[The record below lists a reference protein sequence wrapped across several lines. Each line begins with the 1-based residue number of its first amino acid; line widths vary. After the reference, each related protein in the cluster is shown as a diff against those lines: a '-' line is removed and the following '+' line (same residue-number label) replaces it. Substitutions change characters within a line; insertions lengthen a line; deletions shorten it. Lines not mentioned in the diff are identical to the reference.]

1 MTASSSALTGS
12 ANRWGPLWGARPADW
27 ALSEDRQLPTYEAA
41 LERTGLEPGWR
52 VLDIGCG
59 AGAFLRLVAER
70 GGEPHGIDASDALIE
85 LARGRLP
92 DADLRVGE
100 MEDLPWEDETFDL
113 VTGFNS
119 FFFANDMVA
128 ALREA
133 GRVAKPGAPVVIQ
146 VWGAHERCDLEAMKQ
161 LARPFLPPRPPD
173 APPDPDLSQPGALQ
187 ALATQAG
194 LTPESEFD
202 ATWVLEYPD
211 AETLGR
217 ALVAVAGLAVLA
229 GPEREQELKTAIV
242 DGLAPYRTPR
252 RELPALERVPL
263 PDRNRV
269 STFAVIRE
277 AGPGWHDGG
286 IYEQPAVDEHAAF
299 MNALADSGFVLFA
312 GPLAGTEHGRVRVL
326 LIVNAEDEDEIHR
339 QLADD
344 PWVPTE
350 QLVTVS
356 IEPWQILVG
365 AERLPSSAAVSA
377 K

>member
-1 MTASSSALTGS
+1 
-12 ANRWGPLWGARPADW
+12 
-27 ALSEDRQLPTYEAA
+27 
-41 LERTGLEPGWR
+41 

-59 AGAFLRLVAER
+59 AGAFPRLVAER
-70 GGEPHGIDASDALIE
+70 GGEPYGIDPSDALIE
-85 LARGRLP
+85 FARRRLP

-100 MEDLPWEDETFDL
+100 MEDLPWEPETFDL

-146 VWGAHERCDLEAMKQ
+146 VWGAHQRCDLEAMKH

-194 LTPESEFD
+194 LTPDNEFD

-229 GPEREQELKTAIV
+229 GPEREQELKTTIV
-242 DGLAPYRTPR
+242 DGLAPYRTP
-252 RELPALERVPL
+252 
-263 PDRNRV
+263 
-269 STFAVIRE
+269 
-277 AGPGWHDGG
+277 DGS
-286 IYEQPAVDEHAAF
+286 YRLSNEYHY
-299 MNALADSGFVLFA
+299 
-312 GPLAGTEHGRVRVL
+312 
-326 LIVNAEDEDEIHR
+326 LIAT
-339 QLADD
+339 A
-344 PWVPTE
+344 
-350 QLVTVS
+350 
-356 IEPWQILVG
+356 
-365 AERLPSSAAVSA
+365 
-377 K
+377 